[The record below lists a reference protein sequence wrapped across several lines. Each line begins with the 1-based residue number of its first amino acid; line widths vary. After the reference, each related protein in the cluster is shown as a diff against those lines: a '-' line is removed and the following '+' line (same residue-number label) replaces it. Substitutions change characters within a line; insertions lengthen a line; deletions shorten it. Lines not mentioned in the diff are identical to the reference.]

1 LLAAGLHR
9 IRTTVTA
16 LPPNSMK
23 KNETMD
29 TFMLGCNYWASHAG
43 TTMWTDWRPDVVEK
57 DLKQL
62 SGAGLKILRVF
73 PLWPVFQPLAELK
86 TGGGNHE
93 EYRLGESP
101 LPATEAGFAGVSEEA
116 MDKFK
121 QFADLA
127 EKHGLKLIVSLIT
140 GWMSGRLFVPPAL
153 EGKHALTDPAVILW
167 QVRFVRYFVKTMR
180 GHQAISAWGLG
191 NECNCMGRVKSREE
205 AWLWTYAISQAIR
218 SEDAGRPVISDL
230 HGIKP
235 AVKHRE
241 VNWTIQ
247 DQAELTDVL
256 TTHPYPP
263 FTPYCGLEPINTMR
277 PSLHATAE
285 SRMYGDIGKKPC
297 FAEELGTLGPFFA
310 GEKTAAEYVRAELFS
325 LWANDCG
332 GMLWWGAF
340 NQNHLEHAPYDWTA
354 VEREL
359 GLIRNDRT
367 PKPVLGEIGKF
378 GNFIRDFPIKKLP
391 PRTIEAACILT
402 HGQDSWGVAY
412 SSFILAKQAG
422 FDLMFCQADE
432 NLPDKDLYLLPSLTG
447 AQSFSR
453 RFWLKLLERVKAGAT
468 LYVSFDNAILSSFKE
483 VFGLEIQTREKR
495 SDKMSIEELTGMA
508 GTISIPAE
516 YRLNLLPVNAEILGK
531 EPDGNPA
538 FIRTKYGK
546 GGIYLLTA
554 SLEMNLCNEPGAF
567 HAENAQPFRKIYRYV
582 AEKIIAKTR
591 ILKKDCPQLGI
602 TEHALDGGKRVAILI
617 NYSPEPLNAAVN
629 IVSGWGID
637 KILHG
642 AKPEKGIIAL
652 PQNDAAVWLISKKK
666 NNDIA

>member
-1 LLAAGLHR
+1 
-9 IRTTVTA
+9 
-16 LPPNSMK
+16 MK
-23 KNETMD
+23 KNET
-29 TFMLGCNYWASHAG
+29 TGAFMLGCNYWASHAG
-43 TTMWTDWRPDVVEK
+43 TAMWSDWRPDVVDK

-62 SGAGLKILRVF
+62 SGAGLQILRVF
-73 PLWPVFQPLAELK
+73 PLWPVFQPLVELK
-86 TGGGNHE
+86 TGGGEHG
-93 EYRLGESP
+93 EYRFGESP
-101 LPATEAGFAGVSEEA
+101 LPAADAGFAGVSEEA
-116 MDKFK
+116 MGKFK

-153 EGKHALTDPAVILW
+153 ENKHVLTDPAAILW

-191 NECNCMGRVKSREE
+191 NECNCMDRVKSREE
-205 AWLWTYAISQAIR
+205 AWMWTYAISRAIR
-218 SEDAGRPVISDL
+218 SEDTSRPVISDL

-241 VNWTIQ
+241 ANWTIQ
-247 DQAELTDVL
+247 DQAELTDIL

-277 PSLHATAE
+277 PVLHATAE
-285 SRMYGDIGKKPC
+285 SRLYGDIGKKPC

-310 GEKTAAEYVRAELFS
+310 GEKVAADYIRSELFS
-325 LWANDCG
+325 LWAHDCG
-332 GMLWWGAF
+332 GMFWWCAF
-340 NQNHLEHAPYDWTA
+340 DQNHLEHAPYDWTA

-367 PKPVLGEIGKF
+367 SKPVLEEIGRFAKF
-378 GNFIRDFPIKKLP
+378 IAQLPIKELP
-391 PRTIEAACILT
+391 TRITEAACILT

-422 FDLMFCQADE
+422 FDLMFSQADE
-432 NLPDKDLYLLPSLTG
+432 KLPDKDLYMLPSLTG

-453 RFWLKLLERVKAGAT
+453 RFWLKLLERVRAGAT
-468 LYVSFDNAILSSFKE
+468 LYVSFDDCILSSFRE

-495 SDKMSIEELTGMA
+495 SEKLSLELTELA
-508 GTISIPAE
+508 GAPVISTAAE
-516 YRLNLLPVNAEILGK
+516 YRLNLLPANAEILGK

-538 FIRTKYGK
+538 FIGTKYGK
-546 GGIYLLTA
+546 GRIYLLTA

-567 HAENAQPFRKIYRYV
+567 HAKNAQPFWKIYRHI
-582 AEKIIAKTR
+582 AEETMGKTR
-591 ILKKDCPQLGI
+591 ILGKEHPQLGI
-602 TEHALDGGKRVAILI
+602 TEHPLNDNERVAVLI
-617 NYSPEPLNAAVN
+617 NYSPESVNALVN
-629 IVSGWGID
+629 IAAGWGVAET
-637 KILHG
+637 LRG
-642 AKPEKGIIAL
+642 AKSENGIIKL
-652 PQNDAAVWLISKKK
+652 PSNDAAVWLISKEK